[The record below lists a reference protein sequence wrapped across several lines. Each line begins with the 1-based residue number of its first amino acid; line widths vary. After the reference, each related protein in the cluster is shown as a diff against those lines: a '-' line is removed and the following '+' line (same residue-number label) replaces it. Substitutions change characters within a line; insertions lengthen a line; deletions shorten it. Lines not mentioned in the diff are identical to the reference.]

1 MNHAACGMRRV
12 ACLRI
17 PYPRLL
23 ARYGAVDEAEDDLLE
38 LPRQVPGAEVAVSWE
53 EDLRHPNPWFHTV
66 IVDVSASPGEV
77 GHARH
82 SALMERRPALDLA

>member
-1 MNHAACGMRRV
+1 MNHGAGGMRRV

-17 PYPRLL
+17 PYRRLL

-38 LPRQVPGAEVAVSWE
+38 LPRQVPGADVVVSWE
-53 EDLRHPNPWFHTV
+53 EDIRYRNPWFHTV
-66 IVDVSASPGEV
+66 VVDVSASLGEV

-82 SALMERRPALDLA
+82 GALMERRPALDLA